1 MTLGISLAQK
11 CQILFGAAVLLI
23 MAAAVTVPW
32 IKAGNLVDQSQLEA
46 SRRISAIWPDLA
58 GLHVPMEEFLEPPR
72 SREEAAADP
81 GVHVSYVTPV
91 DFGALADAD
100 GFAASAFLA
109 FQEDADRDDYADVR
123 RAQGERIYRYARPDR
138 AADGAL
144 TGMVLVEHRSSR
156 VASQLFIGRLYLLVT
171 GLLVGALA
179 IGLFYLITK
188 RIILSPVR
196 KLRDTAERI
205 REGGGVGVRADIQ
218 TGDEF
223 EELGEAFNSM
233 LVGLE
238 ESQERLR
245 GANATL
251 RLQVAQ
257 VEERN
262 RALDEAA
269 QLKGDFLATVS
280 HELRTPLNSII
291 GFAELLVGIARSE
304 TPDEGGHVTVDPN
317 QFAKRTRYLEHILTA
332 GRNLLEMINEL
343 LEMARIEA
351 GKVDLH
357 VEKMSVA
364 AACEGLVALIRPQA
378 DRKNIEIQLELP
390 VGVAAHRE
398 APIIETDARKF
409 QQIVF
414 NFLSNAVKFTPEGGK
429 VTLRAERLRGAD
441 DEARVRVSVLDTG
454 PGIAPEDQDRV
465 FEKFSRVETGHVR
478 EHTGTGLGLAI
489 SKELADLI
497 QGSIQLVS
505 EQGSGSMFSLIVPV
519 AMDPAVA
526 AERTL
531 RTAGRPGSSP
541 LGARA
546 ADAEAPGEDTPAAA
560 DQPSSS

>member
-23 MAAAVTVPW
+23 MAAAVSVPW
-32 IKAGNLVDQSQLEA
+32 IKAGDLVDQSQVEA

-58 GLHVPMEEFLEPPR
+58 GLHVPVEEFLEPPR
-72 SREEAAADP
+72 SREDAAADP
-81 GVHVSYVTPV
+81 GVHVAYVSPM
-91 DFGALADAD
+91 DFESMATSE
-100 GFAASAFLA
+100 GFAARAVSVFLD
-109 FQEDADRDDYADVR
+109 DAERTEYTDVLR
-123 RAQGERIYRYARPDR
+123 GQGERIYRYARAER
-138 AADGAL
+138 TDGAL
-144 TGMVLVEHRSSR
+144 AGVVLVEHRSSR
-156 VASQLFIGRLYLLVT
+156 VASQLFIGRVYLLVT
-171 GLLVGALA
+171 ALVVGALA

-205 REGGGVGVRADIQ
+205 REGGGVGVRADIH

-364 AACEGLVALIRPQA
+364 ASCEGLVALIRPQA
-378 DRKNIEIQLELP
+378 DRKNIEIALELP
-390 VGVAAHRE
+390 VGIAAHRE
-398 APIIETDARKF
+398 APIIQTDPRKF

-414 NFLSNAVKFTPEGGK
+414 NFLSHAAKFTPEGGK
-429 VTLRAERLRGAD
+429 VTVRAERLRGAD
-441 DEARVRVSVLDTG
+441 DEPRVRVSVLDTG

-505 EQGSGSMFSLIVPV
+505 EPGSGSMFSLIVPV
-519 AMDPAVA
+519 AMDPDVA
-526 AERTL
+526 AELAGKPCSRI
-531 RTAGRPGSSP
+531 TAGRPGSAP

-546 ADAEAPGEDTPAAA
+546 AEADADETAAPAGA
-560 DQPSSS
+560 D